1 MTARDRTILMVV
13 AALAAVAAFWF
24 FALKPKRAEIGV
36 LDGQI
41 ATQAQRLQTAQTT
54 VAAGLAAKAAYPHDY
69 ATVTELGKALPA
81 DDDLP
86 SLLYQLDAASHGT
99 HIEFD
104 SIQRATGGSSG
115 TSAGSGSTTS
125 GSSAAGS
132 SSKTGAATSAAA
144 LPPGATVGAAGLATL
159 PFTFTFTGSFFDLQ
173 RFLAGVH
180 GFVRSTDSGVA
191 VRGRLL
197 TVNGVS
203 LVPGSKGLAH
213 IEAKIAA
220 TAYLAPSA
228 TQAAAT
234 PSTSGSGSGTSSA
247 PAPTSSAITGGSN

>member
-24 FALKPKRAEIGV
+24 PALKPKRAEIGV
-36 LDGQI
+36 LDGRI
-41 ATQAQRLQTAQTT
+41 ATQTQRLQTAQTT
-54 VAAGLAAKAAYPHDY
+54 VSAGLAAKAAYPRDY

-81 DDDLP
+81 DDDLA
-86 SLLYQLDAASHGT
+86 SLLYQLDATSHGT

-104 SIQRATGGSSG
+104 SIQRATGGSTSG
-115 TSAGSGSTTS
+115 TPSTSASSAS
-125 GSSAAGS
+125 GSSS
-132 SSKTGAATSAAA
+132 STGAATSAAA

-173 RFLAGVH
+173 HFLAGVQ
-180 GFVRSTDSGVA
+180 GFVRPTGSGVA

-203 LVPGSKGLAH
+203 LVPGAKGLAH

-228 TQAAAT
+228 TQSAAT
-234 PSTSGSGSGTSSA
+234 PSTPGSGSGTSTA

>member
-24 FALKPKRAEIGV
+24 VALKPKRAEIGV

-41 ATQAQRLQTAQTT
+41 ATQTQRLQTAQTT
-54 VAAGLAAKAAYPHDY
+54 VAAGLAAKAAYPRDY

-86 SLLYQLDAASHGT
+86 SLVYQLDAASHGT
-99 HIEFD
+99 HIEFN
-104 SIQRATGGSSG
+104 SIQRSTGSS
-115 TSAGSGSTTS
+115 TSTTS
-125 GSSAAGS
+125 SSSASSASGS
-132 SSKTGAATSAAA
+132 SSSTGAATSAAA

-159 PFTFTFTGSFFDLQ
+159 PFNFTFTGSFFDLQ
-173 RFLAGVH
+173 RFLAGVQ
-180 GFVRSTDSGVA
+180 GFVHSTDSGVA

-203 LVPGSKGLAH
+203 LVPGPDGLAH

-228 TQAAAT
+228 TQSAAT
-234 PSTSGSGSGTSSA
+234 PSTSSGSGSGTGTATA
-247 PAPTSSAITGGSN
+247 PASSAITGGSN

>member
-24 FALKPKRAEIGV
+24 LALKPKRAEIGA

-41 ATQAQRLQTAQTT
+41 ATQTQRLQTAQTT
-54 VAAGLAAKAAYPHDY
+54 VAAGLAAKAAYPRDY

-86 SLLYQLDAASHGT
+86 SLLYQLDATSHGT

-104 SIQRATGGSSG
+104 SIQRATSGSSS
-115 TSAGSGSTTS
+115 TPASSGSTTS
-125 GSSAAGS
+125 GSSS
-132 SSKTGAATSAAA
+132 ATSAAA

-159 PFTFTFTGSFFDLQ
+159 PFAFTFTGSFFDLQ
-173 RFLAGVH
+173 RFLAGVQ
-180 GFVRSTDSGVA
+180 GFVRPTDSGVA

-213 IEAKIAA
+213 IEAKINA

-228 TQAAAT
+228 TESAAT
-234 PSTSGSGSGTSSA
+234 PSTSGSGSGTSAA
-247 PAPTSSAITGGSN
+247 PAPSSSAITGGSN

>member
-24 FALKPKRAEIGV
+24 LALKPKRAEIGV

-41 ATQAQRLQTAQTT
+41 TTQTQRLQTAQTT
-54 VAAGLAAKAAYPHDY
+54 VAAGLAAKAAYPRDY

-125 GSSAAGS
+125 GSSSA
-132 SSKTGAATSAAA
+132 TGAATSAAA

-203 LVPGSKGLAH
+203 LVPGAKGLTH

-228 TQAAAT
+228 TQSAAT
-234 PSTSGSGSGTSSA
+234 PSTSGTGSGSGTSTA

>member
-24 FALKPKRAEIGV
+24 LALKPKRAEIGV

-41 ATQAQRLQTAQTT
+41 ATQTQRLQTAQTT
-54 VAAGLAAKAAYPHDY
+54 VAAGLAAKAAYPRDY

-125 GSSAAGS
+125 GSSSATGAA
-132 SSKTGAATSAAA
+132 TGAATSAAA

-203 LVPGSKGLAH
+203 LVPGAKGLAH

-228 TQAAAT
+228 TQSAAA
-234 PSTSGSGSGTSSA
+234 PSTSGTGSGTSTA

>member
-24 FALKPKRAEIGV
+24 LALKPKRAEIGA

-41 ATQAQRLQTAQTT
+41 ATQTQRLQTAQTT
-54 VAAGLAAKAAYPHDY
+54 VAAGLAAKSAYPRDY

-104 SIQRATGGSSG
+104 SIQRATGGS
-115 TSAGSGSTTS
+115 TSAAPASSGSTTS
-125 GSSAAGS
+125 GSASG
-132 SSKTGAATSAAA
+132 TGAATSAAA

-173 RFLAGVH
+173 RLLAGVH
-180 GFVRSTDSGVA
+180 GFVRPTDSGVA

-203 LVPGSKGLAH
+203 LVPGAKGLAH

-228 TQAAAT
+228 TQSAAT
-234 PSTSGSGSGTSSA
+234 PSTSGSGSGTSTA

>member
-1 MTARDRTILMVV
+1 MTTRDRTILTVV

-24 FALKPKRAEIGV
+24 LALKPKRAEIGA
-36 LDGQI
+36 LNGQI
-41 ATQAQRLQTAQTT
+41 TTQTQRLQTAQTT
-54 VAAGLAAKAAYPHDY
+54 VAAGLAAKAAYPRDY

-86 SLLYQLDAASHGT
+86 SLLYQLDATSHGT

-115 TSAGSGSTTS
+115 TPAGSGSTTS
-125 GSSAAGS
+125 GSSSTTGAATS
-132 SSKTGAATSAAA
+132 AATSAAA

-173 RFLAGVH
+173 HFLAGVQ
-180 GFVRSTDSGVA
+180 GFVRPTDSGVA

-228 TQAAAT
+228 TQSAAT
-234 PSTSGSGSGTSSA
+234 PSTSGSGSGTSTA
-247 PAPTSSAITGGSN
+247 PAPSSSALTGGSN